1 MGLERTDIFV
11 LMVSSIHA
19 VSKKGYYI
27 AIVST
32 NVETAEP
39 VKELEP
45 AMQLLGPVVQ
55 KFVKV
60 KREWLWDLFGF
71 WSR

>member
-1 MGLERTDIFV
+1 MIDIFI
-11 LMVSSIHA
+11 LMVSSVHA

-32 NVETAEP
+32 NVETADP

-45 AMQLLGPVVQ
+45 AMSLLGPVIQ

-60 KREWLWDLFGF
+60 RLIDSGF
-71 WSR
+71 

>member
-1 MGLERTDIFV
+1 
-11 LMVSSIHA
+11 MVSSIHA
-19 VSKKGYYI
+19 VSRKGYYI

-32 NVETAEP
+32 NVETSEP

-55 KFVKV
+55 KFIKV
-60 KREWLWDLFGF
+60 SYHKNGKLMGF
-71 WSR
+71 VFSSCRSAIFLCR

>member
-1 MGLERTDIFV
+1 
-11 LMVSSIHA
+11 MVSSVHA

-32 NVETAEP
+32 NVKTAEP

-45 AMQLLGPVVQ
+45 AMALLGPVVQ

-60 KREWLWDLFGF
+60 RLLQGAHGF
-71 WSR
+71 SDDR